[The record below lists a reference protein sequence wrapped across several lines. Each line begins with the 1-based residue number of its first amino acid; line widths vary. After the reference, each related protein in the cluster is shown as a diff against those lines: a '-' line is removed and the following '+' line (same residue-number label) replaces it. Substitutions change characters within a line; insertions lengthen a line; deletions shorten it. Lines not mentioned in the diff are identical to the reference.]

1 MIDNMKKAL
10 LITGLFVGFA
20 VLGFYFIGGN
30 APDDTDKLTSL
41 EEVSDGVTLD
51 VGTAT
56 QRQAGENGSP
66 ANVHI
71 ALFDSIANQLNTRFA
86 DRLGNAYWRAKMVS
100 DLILLFKEKFPDTW
114 QQELEA
120 FFNHAYPKI
129 SDDLMKTLLSLLE
142 YNHWLGNL
150 KSTMEFASIKERQ
163 AALWEKRV
171 ALFGDQAYEIW
182 EAAHKN
188 EQLQDSL
195 VKVDNLMGDFSQK
208 VTLYIESMQEV
219 FGEGIVGEG
228 KPHATQMMTKFLD
241 LDGVQVELQSMRS
254 DERYAQLREFRES
267 MGLDDA
273 ALDRWDTLDQKRDDQ
288 WATGASYMEARVSLS
303 TQYQGAE
310 FNEKL
315 TQYQNDIFGEA
326 EAKYIRNEESSGY
339 FRFEQTQKYGIN

>member
-1 MIDNMKKAL
+1 M
-10 LITGLFVGFA
+10 GLFVGIA
-20 VLGFYFIGGN
+20 VLGLYFSGGKIPGD
-30 APDDTDKLTSL
+30 ADTL
-41 EEVSDGVTLD
+41 VSSEGERDGVKLD
-51 VGTAT
+51 
-56 QRQAGENGSP
+56 AGIAAQHREGESGSP
-66 ANVHI
+66 ANIKI
-71 ALFDSIANQLNTRFA
+71 ALFDSIANQLNARFA
-86 DRLGNAYWRAKMVS
+86 NRLDNAYWRAKMVS

-142 YNHWLGNL
+142 YNDWLANL

-182 EAAHKN
+182 EAAYKN

-195 VKVDNLMGDFSQK
+195 VKVDNLMGNFSQK
-208 VTLYIESMQEV
+208 ATLYIESMQEV

-241 LDGVQVELQSMRS
+241 LNGVQAELQSMAS

-273 ALDRWDTLDQKRDDQ
+273 ALDRWDELDQKRDGQ
-288 WATGASYMEARVSLS
+288 WSKGASYMQGRVELS
-303 TQYQGAE
+303 AQYQGPE

-315 TQYQNDIFGEA
+315 TQYQNDTFGEV
-326 EAKYIRNEESSGY
+326 EAKYIRNEESSGH
-339 FRFEQTQKYGIN
+339 FRFEQIQKYGIN

>member
-1 MIDNMKKAL
+1 MKKTL
-10 LITGLFVGFA
+10 LITGLFVGIA
-20 VLGFYFIGGN
+20 VIGFYFIGGN
-30 APDDTDKLTSL
+30 TPGDTEKLTSL
-41 EEVSDGVTLD
+41 EEGRDVVKLD
-51 VGTAT
+51 VGAAD
-56 QRQAGENGSP
+56 QHLAGENGSP
-66 ANVHI
+66 ANVQI
-71 ALFDSIANQLNTRFA
+71 ALFDSIANQLNTRFGK
-86 DRLGNAYWRAKMVS
+86 RLGNAYWRAKMVS
-100 DLILLFKEKFPDTW
+100 DLILLFKEKFPETW

-120 FFNHAYPKI
+120 FFKHAYPKI
-129 SDDLMKTLLSLLE
+129 ADDLMKTLASLLE
-142 YNHWLGNL
+142 YNEWLGNL

-182 EAAHKN
+182 EAAYKN

-208 VTLYIESMQEV
+208 ATLYIESMQDV

-241 LDGVQVELQSMRS
+241 LNGVQIELQSMES
-254 DERYAQLREFRES
+254 DDRYAQLREFRES

-273 ALDRWDTLDQKRDDQ
+273 ALDRWDTLDQKRDGQ
-288 WATGASYMEARVSLS
+288 WSKGAGYMEGRVNLS
-303 TQYQGAE
+303 AQYQGSE
-310 FNEKL
+310 FNDKL
-315 TQYQNDIFGEA
+315 TQFQNDTFGET